1 MKYRRFVKIMALLL
15 TMVLSGATAARAQVF
30 IMDEHEFNNSART
43 NGGSSLPPIP
53 TQDITTDQYTP
64 VGSGIG
70 LLMVMG
76 AAFALAKKK
85 HDGK

>member
-1 MKYRRFVKIMALLL
+1 MALLF

-43 NGGSSLPPIP
+43 NGGSSLPLIP
-53 TQDITTDQYTP
+53 TQDITTDQYAP
-64 VGSGIG
+64 LGGGIG
-70 LLMVMG
+70 LLVVMG